1 MILTTSNVIANVTPT
16 ITTGVS
22 TDLAKN
28 ITDRDFSVSY
38 TSSDQ
43 FRLTCD
49 FGSTGVINYIAV
61 AGTNIEGNKDGGSRV
76 RCYDGDEIIS
86 TINVSTN
93 QVVVISFES
102 RSFTNLRIGLFNQS
116 GSTPPQLTYAAA
128 GVALN
133 VPNGGEQ
140 SGFARQF
147 LIRNIKS
154 RSTVNNLGA
163 PIAIIKKRVALTG
176 TLKTP
181 NMLKDYSENEWQTFL
196 DFAYSDHFFILEQED
211 SAEFDATV
219 FSGLNPSAYLCYEP
233 ANPKATAHAQT
244 RSLNN
249 QGSRALVRH

>member
-16 ITTGVS
+16 IITGVS
-22 TDLAKN
+22 TDLTKN
-28 ITDRDFSVSY
+28 ITDRDFSVNY

-43 FRLTCD
+43 FRLTVS
-49 FGSTGVINYIAV
+49 FGATSEINYIAV
-61 AGTNIEGNKDGGSRV
+61 AGTNIEGNKDGLSRV
-76 RCYDGDEIIS
+76 RVIDNGELIA

-93 QVVVISFES
+93 QVVVIPFES
-102 RSFTNLRIGLFNQS
+102 RSFTDLRIGLFNQS

-128 GVALN
+128 GLTLA

-147 LIRNIKS
+147 LMRNIKS

-181 NMLKDYSENEWQTFL
+181 NMTKNYSENEWQTFL
-196 DFAYSDHFFILEQED
+196 DFAYSDHFFILEQE
-211 SAEFDATV
+211 TV
-219 FSGLNPSAYLCYEP
+219 SPGVSSGTNPSAYLCYEP
-233 ANPKATAHAQT
+233 TKPKATAHAQT
-244 RSLNN
+244 RTLNN
-249 QGSRALVRH
+249 LAISYKVFTGL